1 MELMQSMFDGV
12 SWALFLNPSTL
23 SGCIDVI
30 VVKHP
35 DGSFKTTPFHVRF
48 GKLHLLYSS
57 EKVVRSALVQANP
70 VSPKTNHSIRWRF
83 QSTMNACPST

>member
-23 SGCIDVI
+23 SGSIDVI
-30 VVKHP
+30 VVQYP
-35 DGSFKTTPFHVRF
+35 DGTMKSTPFHVRF

-57 EKVVRSALVQANP
+57 EKVVRCLPGS
-70 VSPKTNHSIRWRF
+70 
-83 QSTMNACPST
+83 